1 MIFFSISQKLI
12 TSQMAEWWMKW
23 MQSACLENW
32 IAAHMQW
39 NETEKKGW
47 QTINIY
53 FLFALNRLKGQE
65 KYMTDI
71 CPNK

>member
-1 MIFFSISQKLI
+1 
-12 TSQMAEWWMKW
+12 MAEWQTEW

-32 IAAHMQW
+32 IREHMQW
-39 NETEKKGW
+39 NETEKRGW

-53 FLFALNRLKGQE
+53 LLFALNRPTGQE

-71 CPNK
+71 YPSK